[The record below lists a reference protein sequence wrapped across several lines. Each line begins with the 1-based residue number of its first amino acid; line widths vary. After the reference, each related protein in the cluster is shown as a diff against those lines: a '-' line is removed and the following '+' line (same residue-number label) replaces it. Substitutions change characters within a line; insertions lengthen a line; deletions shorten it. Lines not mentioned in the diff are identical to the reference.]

1 MYGFWLGYKI
11 RFCKNKK
18 NSAVQRGS
26 EHDSTMSER
35 WRQLSKGQKKHFG
48 QFTLFLL
55 RETNDM
61 HEFSCTLNAVCVHV
75 PYMVVNL
82 RAIFEGLSLPTNTS
96 GFQQADTT

>member
-1 MYGFWLGYKI
+1 MVFGWAAKSGSVKT
-11 RFCKNKK
+11 
-18 NSAVQRGS
+18 AQRGS

-61 HEFSCTLNAVCVHV
+61 HEFLCTLNAVCVHV

-82 RAIFEGLSLPTNTS
+82 HAIFEGLSLPTNTN
-96 GFQQADTT
+96 GFQQADPT